1 MADNTLNVRLVLRND
16 TAAEWT
22 AKNPVLLKGE
32 MGIENDTN
40 KMKIGDGV
48 TAWADLP
55 YAGVDEATITNIID
69 NNREGVT
76 CIDSTESDGRTDT
89 EIIALQEGS
98 KKGDKL
104 IIERSIGD
112 DKASYT
118 AYVFDG
124 TAWAA
129 MDGNYDASNVYFGKN
144 LTYTVAMG
152 TLAKPASSATFETKG
167 KSVEQVL
174 SSLLAKEANPNKT
187 NPTVRINSQSGSGTY
202 EIGTKKNL
210 TYSASLNPGSYTY
223 GPATGISA
231 TSWEVS
237 CTGVEGTKNTSS
249 GTYEGIVAEAT
260 AKKITIKA
268 SYGDGAI
275 PVTNLGTPYEAGK
288 ITAGSASASTGE
300 LKGVRYMFWGP
311 VTNDSALTSDIIRA
325 LEHKESAAKKTL
337 TTFGAGTGAKK
348 IVVALPAGYSVTSV
362 IMPSALN
369 FDATTLFVK
378 QGATVDVEGAEGYT
392 AAAYNIWVY
401 QPASIDASETYSIK
415 IG

>member
-1 MADNTLNVRLVLRND
+1 MTDSTLNVRLVLRNG
-16 TAAEWT
+16 TAAVWAE
-22 AKNPVLLKGE
+22 KNPVLLKGE
-32 MGIENDTN
+32 IGIENDTN

-48 TAWADLP
+48 SAWNDLD

-76 CIDSTESDGRTDT
+76 CIDSTESDGKTDT
-89 EIIALQEGS
+89 EIIAQQENS

-144 LTYTVAMG
+144 LTYTVGMG

-174 SSLLAKEANPNKT
+174 SALLAKEANPNKV
-187 NPTVRINSQSGSGTY
+187 NPSISINTQTGFGTY

-210 TYSASLNPGSYTY
+210 TYAASLNPGSYTY
-223 GPATGISA
+223 GPATGITA

-237 CTGVEGTKNTSS
+237 CTGVEGTKSTSS
-249 GTYEGIVAEAT
+249 GTYESVVAEAT

-268 SYGDGAI
+268 NYGDGAI
-275 PVTNLGTPYEAGK
+275 PLTNLGNSYEAGK
-288 ITAGSASASTGE
+288 ITAGVASASTSE

-311 VTNDSALTSDIIRA
+311 VTNDSELTSDIIRN
-325 LEHKESAAKKTL
+325 LKYQEGAAKKTL
-337 TTFGAGTGAKK
+337 ATFGAETGAKK

-369 FDATTLFVK
+369 YDATPLFVK
-378 QGATVDVEGAEGYT
+378 QGATVDVKGAEDYT
-392 AAAYNIWVY
+392 AAAYNVWVY